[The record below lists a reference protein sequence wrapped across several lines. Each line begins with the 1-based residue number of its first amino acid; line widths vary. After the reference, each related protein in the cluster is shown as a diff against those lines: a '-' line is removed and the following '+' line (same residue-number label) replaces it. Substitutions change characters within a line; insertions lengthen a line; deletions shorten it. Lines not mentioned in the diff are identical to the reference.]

1 MGLMSRWES
10 KADSMA
16 VPGGSTVGGWV
27 GEYMGAWMTQEV
39 WKQRPFFLEI
49 YHHLG
54 GGQLETNST

>member
-27 GEYMGAWMTQEV
+27 GEYMGVWMTEEV
-39 WKQRPFFLEI
+39 WK
-49 YHHLG
+49 
-54 GGQLETNST
+54 